1 MTRSASLTDGDSIRL
16 MLAYLCI
23 STEKEASLERKVEI
37 LDRFDLDD
45 GRVAQTQI
53 LGRFWVPRPRF
64 VRAGL
69 FLRLLPIRCHYTLT
83 GSISTNP
90 ATSFA

>member
-1 MTRSASLTDGDSIRL
+1 MTRNASSGGDESIRL

-45 GRVAQTQI
+45 ADIAKICKSKAQS
-53 LGRFWVPRPRF
+53 
-64 VRAGL
+64 
-69 FLRLLPIRCHYTLT
+69 IRNARYTIT
-83 GSISTNP
+83 KHGSKRK
-90 ATSFA
+90 TSR